1 MSHSSPT
8 DFTLAEL
15 AIVAA
20 SEIFRDET
28 SEVFATLIGTLPKLA
43 GYVAR
48 DTFLPGMMMSDG
60 QYYLAAE
67 PVPLG
72 KREGYVVQREGRIG
86 YERVFTVVAK
96 GNRHAFVGPVQVDKY
111 GQMNLSCIG
120 DYDKPK
126 VTMLGVRGLPGNTVN
141 NRTSMFFANH
151 NTRAFVADEVSMV
164 SGAGYNP
171 ARYPNGKYPIG
182 LDHRQIVTNLCVLDF
197 EGPDHAIRVRTLHP
211 GVSFEEVQDNTGFDL
226 VRPDNIP
233 ETAAPTQEQLDIIAK
248 YDPHNLRAYIFKDNP
263 PGRRES

>member
-1 MSHSSPT
+1 MST
-8 DFTLAEL
+8 DYTLAEL

-28 SEVFATLIGTLPKLA
+28 PEVFATLIGTLPKLA
-43 GYVAR
+43 GYVAQE
-48 DTFLPGMMMSDG
+48 TFLPGMMMSDG
-60 QYYLAAE
+60 IYYLAAE

-72 KREGYVVQREGRIG
+72 PREDYPVKKEGRIG
-86 YERVFTVVAK
+86 YERVFTIVAK

-120 DYDKPK
+120 DYAAPK

-151 NTRAFVADEVSMV
+151 NKRALVADEVDMV

-171 ARYPNGKYPIG
+171 ARYPNGKYPRG

-197 EGPDHAIRVRTLHP
+197 EGPNNAIRVRSLHP
-211 GVSFEEVQDNTGFDL
+211 GVDFEEVQENTGFDL

-233 ETAAPTQEQLDIIAK
+233 TTAAPTQEQLDIIAK
-248 YDPHNLRAYIFKDNP
+248 WDPENLRAYIFKDNP
-263 PGRRES
+263 AGVRVS

>member
-1 MSHSSPT
+1 MS

-15 AIVAA
+15 CIAAA

-28 SEVFATLIGTLPKLA
+28 PEVFATLIGTLPKLA
-43 GYVAR
+43 GYIAK

-72 KREGYVVQREGRIG
+72 KRDGYVVKREGRIG

-96 GNRHAFVGPVQVDKY
+96 GNRHAFVGPVQADKY

-120 DYDKPK
+120 DYKAPK

-141 NRTSMFFANH
+141 NRTSMFFPSH
-151 NTRAFVADEVSMV
+151 NKRALVAGEVDMV

-171 ARYPNGKYPIG
+171 ARYPDGKYPVG
-182 LDHRQIVTNLCVLDF
+182 LDHRQIITDLCVMDF
-197 EGPDHAIRVRTLHP
+197 EGDNHAIRVRSLHP
-211 GVSFEEVQDNTGFDL
+211 GVTFEHVQENTGFEL

-233 ETAAPTQEQLDIIAK
+233 ETAAPTQAQLDIIEK
-248 YDPHNLRAYIFKDNP
+248 YDPHNTRQYIFKDNP
-263 PGRRES
+263 PGKRAA

>member
-1 MSHSSPT
+1 MT
-8 DFTLAEL
+8 DKTPDYSLAEV
-15 AIVAA
+15 AICAA
-20 SEIFRDET
+20 SEIFRGET
-28 SEVFATLIGTLPKLA
+28 PEVFCTLIGTLPKLA
-43 GYVAR
+43 GYIAR
-48 DTFLPGMMMSDG
+48 ETFLPGMMMSDG

-72 KREGYVVQREGRIG
+72 PRGDYEVKREGRIG
-86 YERVFTVVAK
+86 YERVFTIVAK

-120 DYDKPK
+120 DYAAPK

-141 NRTSMFFANH
+141 NRTSMFFASH
-151 NTRAFVADEVSMV
+151 NTRALVADEVSMV

-171 ARYPNGKYPIG
+171 ARYPNGVYPKG

-197 EGPDHAIRVRTLHP
+197 EGENHAIRVRSLHN
-211 GVSFEEVQDNTGFDL
+211 GVSFDEVQDNTGFAL

-233 ETAAPTQEQLDIIAK
+233 ETAAPTKTQLDIIAK
-248 YDPHNLRAYIFKDNP
+248 FDPHNLRAYIFKDNP
-263 PGRRES
+263 AGRRA

>member
-1 MSHSSPT
+1 MPNYS
-8 DFTLAEL
+8 LAEL

-20 SEIFRDET
+20 SETFRGET
-28 SEVFATLIGTLPKLA
+28 PEVFATLIGTLPKLA
-43 GYVAR
+43 GYLAR

-60 QYYLAAE
+60 IYYLASE

-72 KREGYVVQREGRIG
+72 PRGDYQVKKEGRIG
-86 YERVFTVVAK
+86 YERVFTIVAK

-120 DYDKPK
+120 DYAAPK

-141 NRTSMFFANH
+141 NRTSMFFASH
-151 NTRAFVADEVSMV
+151 NKRALVANEVDMV

-171 ARYPNGKYPIG
+171 ARYPNGKYPRG
-182 LDHRQIVTNLCVLDF
+182 LDHRQIITNLCVLDF
-197 EGPDHAIRVRTLHP
+197 EGPDHAIRVRSLHP
-211 GVSFEEVQDNTGFDL
+211 GVTFEDVQENTGFEL

-233 ETAAPTQEQLDIIAK
+233 ETAAPTQAQLDIIAK
-248 YDPHNLRAYIFKDNP
+248 YDPHNLRSYIFKNNP
-263 PGRRES
+263 PGQRAKESV

>member
-1 MSHSSPT
+1 MST

-28 SEVFATLIGTLPKLA
+28 PEVFATLIGTLPKLA
-43 GYVAR
+43 GYLAKE
-48 DTFLPGMMMSDG
+48 THTPGMMMSDG
-60 QYYLAAE
+60 IYYLAAE

-72 KREGYVVQREGRIG
+72 KRGDYQVKPEGRIG
-86 YERVFTVVAK
+86 YERVFTIVAK

-120 DYDKPK
+120 DYAAPK

-151 NTRAFVADEVSMV
+151 NKRAFVEGEVDMV

-171 ARYPNGKYPIG
+171 ARYPGGKYPSG
-182 LDHRQIVTNLCVLDF
+182 LDHRQIITNLCVLDF
-197 EGPDHAIRVRTLHP
+197 EGPDHDIRVRSLHP
-211 GVSFEEVQDNTGFDL
+211 GVSFDEVQDNTGFDL
-226 VRPDNIP
+226 IRPDDLA
-233 ETAAPTQEQLDIIAK
+233 ETAAPSQTQLDLISK

-263 PGRRES
+263 PGIRTA